1 VLAAVEGHAVAGG
14 FELALWCDMR
24 IAAVDAVFGVFCR
37 RFGVPLL
44 DLGTVRLPRLIG
56 HSDAMD
62 LILTGRGVQG
72 DEALRMGIANRLV
85 PHGQALDAAVSL
97 AHELGRF
104 PQRCLRSDRL
114 SAYEQWS
121 LSYEDALRN
130 ELRRGRDVVESGETA
145 AGAASFARGQGR
157 HGAF

>member
-1 VLAAVEGHAVAGG
+1 MTVTGIRTVATSQDR
-14 FELALWCDMR
+14 ELSAR
-24 IAAVDAVFGVFCR
+24 AYIDAHRQR
-37 RFGVPLL
+37 R
-44 DLGTVRLPRLIG
+44 
-56 HSDAMD
+56 HSNAMD

-72 DEALRMGIANRLV
+72 EEALRMGIANRLV
-85 PHGQALDAAVSL
+85 PHGQALDAAVHL
-97 AHELGRF
+97 AHELARF

-121 LSYEDALRN
+121 LPYEEALRN

-145 AGAASFARGQGR
+145 TGAAAFARGQGR